1 LSFSGEGHSYPET
14 VAKLQH
20 LMAETA
26 ALSFNAWKST
36 PSKIESTK
44 TRMRRQVHLLSVY
57 LRLQS
62 CPKWHAP
69 FRKRLSLGSKAF
81 AGGPR
86 DVNSQQGHV
95 NPMRDQ
101 SDPFVKARLKAM
113 LG

>member
-1 LSFSGEGHSYPET
+1 LSFSAEGHSYPET

-26 ALSFNAWKST
+26 ALSFNAWKSI
-36 PSKIESTK
+36 PAKIELIETQ
-44 TRMRRQVHLLSVY
+44 MRRQVHLLSVY
-57 LRLQS
+57 LRLHS
-62 CPKWHAP
+62 CPKWHTP
-69 FRKRLSLGSKAF
+69 LRKRLSLGSRAF
-81 AGGPR
+81 AGRPS
-86 DVNSQQGHV
+86 DIISHQGHV